1 MVLIL
6 IPNLVIP
13 VLIRLKIKDST
24 FSYINAYPVEHIG
37 LDKIDNFG
45 DIINGI
51 VISFSLYQYGYST
64 VFSRLEYRD
73 MHTANFNSF
82 LWDTED
88 PAQTRPD
95 SYESLQ

>member
-13 VLIRLKIKDST
+13 VSIRLKIKDST
-24 FSYINAYPVEHIG
+24 FSYINTYSVKHVS
-37 LDKIDNFG
+37 LDKIDDVG

-51 VISFSLYQYGYST
+51 VICFSLYQYGYPT

-73 MHTANFNSF
+73 MYTANFKILSCGIQKIRSNM
-82 LWDTED
+82 
-88 PAQTRPD
+88 A
-95 SYESLQ
+95 